1 LGGQANHVV
10 NRTLVLAG
18 LLVVVLPAAGAT
30 SAAATKVR
38 AISLELVGQVTN
50 TPPAVTPQVSTQFG
64 YLSYVDGLRAFK
76 GDPENETTALFTFY
90 VQATTQRVIVDGPL
104 RVITRVGSFAVYRDP
119 GTNARFSN
127 PETFRDG
134 TKLLVANFRQQ
145 VVVDT
150 VSETFTTLNRNT
162 VTATKPFPAGA
173 RKVQLATIGARF
185 NTVLNGHLNM
195 PGPPSGYFAGYTLT
209 GVRR

>member
-1 LGGQANHVV
+1 MK
-10 NRTLVLAG
+10 RTLALVGVLF
-18 LLVVVLPAAGAT
+18 VVLPAAGAT
-30 SAAATKVR
+30 PGAATQVR
-38 AISLELVGQVTN
+38 AISFELVGQVTN
-50 TPPAVTPQVSTQFG
+50 TPPGVTPQVSTQFG
-64 YLSYVDGLRAFK
+64 YLAYVDRLRAFT
-76 GDPENETTALFTFY
+76 GNPQNETTALFTFY

-119 GTNARFSN
+119 GANARFSDT
-127 PETFRDG
+127 ETFRDG
-134 TKLLVANFRQQ
+134 TRVLVARFRQQ

-173 RKVQLATIGARF
+173 RRVQLGVTGGRF
-185 NTVLNGHLNM
+185 DTVLTGHLNM

-209 GVRR
+209 ELPRR